1 MAQRYGYDDGRL
13 DIAGYWSQHEFWIA
27 RCCMFA
33 GSKECSG
40 NPEGGSLPTSAPTSP
55 TSGVGAG
62 AGAGTGIPP
71 NGNATSLARNPL
83 RGSKCNLS
91 VYISVSQLTV
101 IHVQNKPEHC

>member
-1 MAQRYGYDDGRL
+1 MAQRYVCVTGCL
-13 DIAGYWSQHEFWIA
+13 VIVGYWSQPEFWFA

-33 GSKECSG
+33 GSKESSG

-62 AGAGTGIPP
+62 GGAGTAIPP
-71 NGNATSLARNPL
+71 NGNASSLARNPL

-101 IHVQNKPEHC
+101 VHIQKKPEQC